1 MGQSYETIQSRLA
14 IDGIQRVRVAK
25 KCTECGQRSVLI
37 SRNHKPVT
45 CFACSLKEKKL
56 VRALVVAGLLLLIT
70 GCQSPPRK
78 ANIEIQIA
86 GQTVK
91 MNIAR

>member
-56 VRALVVAGLLLLIT
+56 VRALVVAGLLLLC

-78 ANIEIQIA
+78 ANIECNVM
-86 GQTVK
+86 GQQLKVSV
-91 MNIAR
+91 MR

>member
-25 KCTECGQRSVLI
+25 KCTECGIRFHLI
-37 SRNHKPVT
+37 SKNHKKVV
-45 CFACSLKEKKL
+45 CFRCSLVEKKL
-56 VRALVVAGLLLLIT
+56 VRALVLAGLLLLC

-78 ANIEIQIA
+78 ANIECNVM
-86 GQTVK
+86 GQQLKVSV
-91 MNIAR
+91 MR